1 MKRRTDLHAFKRFN
15 DSLVFRIGV
24 MTLTAVCFSTMAHAE
39 STAVNMTWFPSLEP
53 AVGAS
58 ILTRHANS
66 VEMRI
71 HTTGLEPGHAYTV
84 WWVIFNNP
92 DACSDDC
99 DEDDFPEGVPAAK
112 VGDEP
117 ADPEVQA
124 SVLWAA
130 GGIAGS
136 DGTADFHARLLVG
149 EPPMPPEFGP
159 GLTDPLNAEIHLP
172 VRSHG
177 LAVVGRVAEQ
187 LSTIN
192 GMCNFTKPDPGSN
205 KCLNVQVATHKPY

>member
-39 STAVNMTWFPSLEP
+39 STAVNMTWFPSGEP

-58 ILTRHANS
+58 ILARYANS
-66 VEMRI
+66 VEMSI

-112 VGDEP
+112 IGDEP
-117 ADPEVQA
+117 ADPAVQA

-130 GGIAGS
+130 GAIAGS
-136 DGTADFHARLLVG
+136 DGTADFYARLIVG
-149 EPPMPPEFGP
+149 DSPMPHEFGP

-177 LAVVGRVAEQ
+177 RAVPGRVAEQ

-205 KCLNVQVATHKPY
+205 KCLNVQVATHQPY